1 MINDHKIIITLFQG
15 IPTGD
20 EFDPMGAP
28 AMIKLLSIPGM
39 DYGKYS
45 RRVGFSDDSMAYQSP
60 YFTYDKRFP
69 SHEYRAMLF
78 YIYGKCGIKTTSY
91 FFTKVF
97 QDNIKITPTI
107 LNSIES
113 VFFSKSYLRWD

>member
-1 MINDHKIIITLFQG
+1 MINDHKIIVTLFQG
-15 IPTGD
+15 VPEGD
-20 EFDPMGAP
+20 EFYP
-28 AMIKLLSIPGM
+28 ADAQTMINLLSIPGM
-39 DYGKYS
+39 DYDKYN
-45 RRVGFSDDSMAYQSP
+45 RKVGFSDDSMAYQSP

-69 SHEYRAMLF
+69 SNEYRDMLF
-78 YIYGKCGIKTTSY
+78 YIYEKCGIKTTSY

-107 LNSIES
+107 LNGIES